1 MPPGT
6 AQAIA
11 CHGEYKCQLACLM
24 EIDNRPATVKHHEAM
39 GGIGPRIT
47 KAIFAGAMGIPFCP
61 DQCKAQFM
69 GGMMDGIAAAYAEA
83 LDYKDGLPLQGA
95 WDDYGWTRHWDTPLE
110 SEFIVIDD
118 GSLVP
123 SGTGETG
130 NGAGYAAA
138 AIALQKVLGKKVD
151 SLPVFFRDPRLP
163 KPAIPSKPSI
173 PQSPTKALP
182 S

>member
-1 MPPGT
+1 
-6 AQAIA
+6 
-11 CHGEYKCQLACLM
+11 M

-47 KAIFAGAMGIPFCP
+47 KAIFAGAMGIPMNP

-83 LDYKDGLPLQGA
+83 CDWQDGLPVQGG

-130 NGAGYAAA
+130 NGAGFACA

-151 SLPVFFRDPRLP
+151 SLPVFFGDPRLQSRTIP
-163 KPAIPSKPSI
+163 KIPSI
-173 PQSPTKALP
+173 PQSPTRVLP
-182 S
+182 H